1 MFNWNDATGTYFG
14 KAAPRVNMLPAGTMY
29 SVIVLPANVTLSSA
43 VLAPCCV
50 IPFAKK
56 TSLRV
61 SLQRDP
67 SLHPSPRLSL
77 HPPDDSSPLCEV
89 DCDCDLPT
97 ARRNGRRERVVVRR
111 TNSGFGHTVS
121 TSSDPA
127 PFLFAAFVL
136 RMSTSDAINAAL
148 DIL

>member
-1 MFNWNDATGTYFG
+1 MIVVVPPVSSSNCDHYSKLVTYHGPRGKVCSPFQHCMTRRKTGVFISPCLFFPDLCNVQLERRNWNTTGTYFG

-29 SVIVLPANVTLSSA
+29 SVIVFPANVTLSSA

-67 SLHPSPRLSL
+67 SLHPSPVCHSTRLTTRA
-77 HPPDDSSPLCEV
+77 HF
-89 DCDCDLPT
+89 
-97 ARRNGRRERVVVRR
+97 AR
-111 TNSGFGHTVS
+111 
-121 TSSDPA
+121 
-127 PFLFAAFVL
+127 
-136 RMSTSDAINAAL
+136 
-148 DIL
+148 